1 MCEKE
6 TQAAEGW
13 RQLVRLLDVESEAAE
28 SVFEDLCRRY
38 TEPHR
43 HYHTLDHVVD
53 LLSKADTM
61 SQHVTDPRLVAL
73 ASWFHD
79 AVYDPHRQDNEAESA
94 QLAAQALQ
102 ALGVEEDLIEQVQ
115 AFVLATAK
123 HAMPAQAHP
132 DLALFL
138 DLDLSI
144 LGAEPERYQAYAE
157 AIRKE
162 YEWVPASVYKSARRD
177 VLNRFLQQA
186 QEGELFH
193 TERCR
198 AEYAARAIENLRR
211 ELPTL
216 S

>member
-1 MCEKE
+1 MFEIE

-13 RQLVRLLDVESEAAE
+13 RQLVRLLDVEAGAAD
-28 SVFEDLCRRY
+28 SVYADLFRRY

-43 HYHTLDHVVD
+43 HYHTLHHVVD
-53 LLSKADTM
+53 LLSKADDM
-61 SQHVTDPRLVAL
+61 SQQVTDPRVVAL

-79 AVYDPHRQDNEAESA
+79 AVYDPHRHDNERESA
-94 QLAAQALQ
+94 QLAAQTLQ
-102 ALGVEEDLIEQVQ
+102 ALGVEDDLIEQVK
-115 AFVLATAK
+115 AFVMATAK
-123 HAMPAQAHP
+123 HAMPPQAHP
-132 DLALFL
+132 DLGLFL

-144 LGAEPERYQAYAE
+144 LGAEPERYQAYAD

-177 VLNRFLQQA
+177 VLNRFLRLA

-193 TERCR
+193 TERFR
-198 AEYAARAIENLRR
+198 ALYGARAIDNLRR

>member
-1 MCEKE
+1 MCENE
-6 TQAAEGW
+6 TRAVEGW
-13 RQLVRLLDVESEAAE
+13 RQLIRLLDVENAAAE
-28 SVFEDLCRRY
+28 AVFDDLCRRY

-43 HYHTLDHVVD
+43 HYHTLSHVVD
-53 LLSKADTM
+53 LLSKADTL
-61 SQHVTDPRLVAL
+61 SQHVTDPRLLAL

-94 QLAAQALQ
+94 ELAAQALQ
-102 ALGVEEDLIEQVQ
+102 GLGVEEELIEQVRS
-115 AFVLATAK
+115 FVLATEK
-123 HAMPAQAHP
+123 HAMPPQAHP
-132 DLALFL
+132 DLPLFL

-177 VLNRFLQQA
+177 VLNRFLQLA

-198 AEYAARAIENLRR
+198 MLYGARAIDNLRR

-216 S
+216 A

>member
-1 MCEKE
+1 MFDIE

-13 RQLVRLLDVESEAAE
+13 RQLVRLLDVEAEAAD
-28 SVFEDLCRRY
+28 SVYADLCRRY

-53 LLSKADTM
+53 LLAKADTM

-94 QLAAQALQ
+94 QLAAQTLQ
-102 ALGVEEDLIEQVQ
+102 TLGVEEELIEQVC
-115 AFVLATAK
+115 AFVRATEK
-123 HAMPAQAHP
+123 HAMPPQAHP
-132 DLALFL
+132 DLGLFL

-144 LGAEPERYQAYAE
+144 LGAEPDRYQAYAE

-162 YEWVPASVYKSARRD
+162 YEWVPAAVYKSARRD
-177 VLNRFLQQA
+177 VLNRFLRLA

-198 AEYAARAIENLRR
+198 ALYSQRAIDNLRR

-216 S
+216 A